1 MELAEAARDE
11 AAFAMSV
18 LRHLACGG
26 GDASLA
32 VSPLSIHAALAL
44 LGAGAKG
51 DTLDQIVAFLGPA
64 GGRAHATLASHVA
77 LHVLSDSA
85 GDDGGP
91 TVRFANG
98 VWVDAALRLRAGYA
112 AVVSQRYRSQ
122 ARPASFKA
130 MPEEARAEIN
140 QWFESVTAG
149 RITEL
154 LPRGCIDSDTLA
166 VLGNAIYFK
175 GAWRSKFDPRNTRDD
190 TFYLH
195 AFGHHVRA
203 PFMST
208 GEPQYIACRSGYK
221 VLRLPYAL
229 GRGRDHGGESR
240 RCFSMYIYLPNERHG
255 LQALLQMLGS
265 SPALLEDCWSLM
277 TEVPVGAFKV
287 PKFTVS
293 CKTDATELLKD
304 LGLRMPFDPRADFS
318 DMLDPAAP
326 LVVSAVLH
334 QAFVEVNEEGTEAAA
349 ATAVV
354 GGFTCQAPMRT
365 PVQVVDFVADHPF
378 MFLIKEDLTG
388 VVVFAGQVVNPLLS

>member
-11 AAFAMSV
+11 AAFSMSV
-18 LRHLACGG
+18 LRQLACGG
-26 GDASLA
+26 GDASGANLA

-51 DTLDQIVAFLGPA
+51 GTLDQIVAFLGPA

-91 TVRFANG
+91 R
-98 VWVDAALRLRAGYA
+98 AL
-112 AVVSQRYRSQ
+112 
-122 ARPASFKA
+122 
-130 MPEEARAEIN
+130 
-140 QWFESVTAG
+140 
-149 RITEL
+149 
-154 LPRGCIDSDTLA
+154 
-166 VLGNAIYFK
+166 
-175 GAWRSKFDPRNTRDD
+175 GAWRSKFDLRHTLDG

-195 AFGHHVRA
+195 ALGHHVRA
-203 PFMST
+203 PFMSSS
-208 GEPQYIACRSGYK
+208 EPQYIACRPGYK

-229 GRGRDHGGESR
+229 GRGHGGESR

-265 SPALLEDCWSLM
+265 NPALLEDSWSLM
-277 TEVPVGAFKV
+277 TQVPVGAFKV

-326 LVVSAVLH
+326 LVVSAVFH

-354 GGFTCQAPMRT
+354 GRFTCPAPMRT

-378 MFLIKEDLTG
+378 MFLIKEDLSG
-388 VVVFAGQVVNPLLS
+388 VVFAGQVVNPLLS